1 MSQLY
6 DGERQRPRSGARAS
20 AGMPPPRRKSPRN
33 GGSGRGRASGRTRGS
48 YDRRRRRSRG
58 RGRLLMLL
66 GVVVL
71 IVVLAVVGKVLRSGG
86 KTQTQPV
93 TTPTSGVTLTA
104 GRTRAQIGKLL
115 QQQGVKGSYVKATV
129 SSALLDPI
137 AYGAPKD
144 TPTLEGFLWPG
155 NYVLRRPW
163 TISELV
169 SDQLQAF
176 KRNFAAVSTKY
187 AQARGLTPYDVVII
201 ASLIQG
207 EALLPGD
214 FGKVASVV
222 YNRLHLGMYLGLDS
236 TVAYATGNY
245 GDLTAK
251 DLASGSAWNTINHK
265 GLPPTPIDNPGAAAI
280 ETAAT
285 PPTTGYLYFINK
297 VCGNGRLLFT
307 ASYARFLV
315 WSGRWQ
321 RALRKAEKDGGSA
334 EFCTAAKSGTTTQ
347 KPASGKPAGKSS

>member
-1 MSQLY
+1 
-6 DGERQRPRSGARAS
+6 
-20 AGMPPPRRKSPRN
+20 
-33 GGSGRGRASGRTRGS
+33 
-48 YDRRRRRSRG
+48 
-58 RGRLLMLL
+58 MLV

-71 IVVLAVVGKVLRSGG
+71 IVVLAVVGKSLRSGG
-86 KTQTQPV
+86 KKQTQPI
-93 TTPTSGVTLTA
+93 TTPTSGVTITA
-104 GRTRAQIGKLL
+104 GRTRAEIGKLL
-115 QQQGVKGSYVKATV
+115 RQQGVKGSYVKATV
-129 SSALLDPI
+129 SSSLLDPT
-137 AYGAPKD
+137 AYGAPKS
-144 TPTLEGFLWPG
+144 TPTLEGLLWPG

-187 AQARGLTPYDVVII
+187 AQARGLKPYDVVII

-207 EALLPGD
+207 EALLPSD
-214 FGKVASVV
+214 FGRVASVI
-222 YNRLHLGMYLGLDS
+222 YNRLRLGMYLGLDS

-251 DLASGSAWNTINHK
+251 QLASSSAWNTINHR

-280 ETAAT
+280 EAAAM
-285 PPTTGYLYFINK
+285 PPTTGYLYFIDK

-307 ASYARFLV
+307 SSYSRFLV

-321 RALRKAEKDGGSA
+321 RALKKAEKDGGSA
-334 EFCTAAKSGTTTQ
+334 EFCKPAKGGAQAQ
-347 KPASGKPAGKSS
+347 KAASGKPAGKSS